1 MKEIIRSWRETNRN
15 ITALAHYLLST
26 FFTVCMALTGL
37 HRLARALYPAAVC
50 YFVLAAIT
58 LIVLQYIIKI
68 SKTDDIGRINILS
81 FPMITSYFIF
91 GFTVL
96 FFLDGG
102 LSGGSHLY
110 FLLAFISTPILLKV
124 KPSLWM
130 MALEAF
136 AFVTDIVLSILFPA
150 SVNTAAYRD
159 ADMLLPFF
167 FTIVIATFM
176 ILLYTYAYHRQKELL
191 VIATED
197 ARAAVDA
204 KATFLE
210 NMSRE
215 IRTPMSEVLRLIEM
229 IAHEAVRPEVVG
241 YAEKSRASVQQLLS
255 VINDIL
261 DYSRLEDHKTEIT
274 PVRYDLSSLIND
286 MVNIAAE
293 AAGRKSIDFNIY
305 ADHDI
310 PKILYGDEYHIRQVI
325 LNILNNAV
333 KYTER
338 GGVNLR
344 IGYDRIDETH
354 ISLRIA
360 VVDTGV
366 GIREEDLDR
375 IFVPFEGIDH
385 REDAQAVGTGLGLS
399 IVKRLLDL
407 MDSELEIHSVYGVGT
422 TFSFALTQQV
432 EEWEPLGDYTRAY
445 HDAALGAFSGLDF
458 TAPDAE
464 ILVVDDTPVNLV
476 VFTNLLSDTGMQIDT
491 ASGGEEMLRLA
502 AQKKYDLIFLD
513 HRMPGMDGVEAFHAL
528 RDMKEE
534 NPNLKTPVIALTA
547 NAVTGA
553 RQLYIEEGFT
563 DYLSKPVNALRLAQ
577 VVQKYLPEEKVV
589 TETERETGESWGTG
603 TMTHFSP
610 HGEQPSLSVEK
621 RVIVPVPADSD
632 DKKLPLEGKLSAK
645 LTDEVSSLPGIDRTA
660 AITNCGSE
668 KTFEKALKVFYD
680 TLDERADE
688 IERYEAGGD
697 IKNYTIAVHAL
708 KSASRLVGAL
718 QLSADALHLE
728 ECGNRGDVDEIRDK
742 TPALLRDFRAYK
754 EHLAPFYA
762 STEEEADKP
771 LMSTEELAEFYDAVR
786 EVAQGFDL
794 DAIDAMIEEAEHYRL
809 PAEESE
815 RFRKLKNAVLAAD
828 WGAIE
833 TVIR

>member
-1 MKEIIRSWRETNRN
+1 
-15 ITALAHYLLST
+15 
-26 FFTVCMALTGL
+26 
-37 HRLARALYPAAVC
+37 
-50 YFVLAAIT
+50 
-58 LIVLQYIIKI
+58 
-68 SKTDDIGRINILS
+68 
-81 FPMITSYFIF
+81 
-91 GFTVL
+91 
-96 FFLDGG
+96 
-102 LSGGSHLY
+102 
-110 FLLAFISTPILLKV
+110 
-124 KPSLWM
+124 M

-261 DYSRLEDHKTEIT
+261 DYSRLEDHKMEIT

-293 AAGRKSIDFNIY
+293 AAGRKSIDFNVY

-344 IGYDRIDETH
+344 IGYDRIDDAH

-399 IVKRLLDL
+399 IVKQLLDL

-445 HDAALGAFSGLDF
+445 HDAALGALSGLDF

-476 VFTNLLSDTGMQIDT
+476 VFTNLLSDTGMLIDT

-528 RDMKEE
+528 RDMKEA

-577 VVQKYLPEEKVV
+577 VVQKYLPEGKVEK
-589 TETERETGESWGTG
+589 EAERETGESWGTG

-621 RVIVPVPADSD
+621 RVIVPVPADS
-632 DKKLPLEGKLSAK
+632 SI
-645 LTDEVSSLPGIDRTA
+645 PGIDRTA

-754 EHLAPFYA
+754 EHLAPLYTSA
-762 STEEEADKP
+762 EEDADKP
-771 LMSTEELAEFYDAVR
+771 LMSAEELAEFYEAVR

-794 DAIDAMIEEAEHYRL
+794 DAIDAMIEEAERYRL
-809 PAEESE
+809 PAEETE

-828 WGAIE
+828 WSGLE
-833 TVIR
+833 TML

>member
-1 MKEIIRSWRETNRN
+1 MREIIRSWRETNMN
-15 ITALAHYLLST
+15 ITALAHYMLST
-26 FFTVCMALTGL
+26 FFTICMGLMGL
-37 HRLARALYPAAVC
+37 HRLVRGLIPAAVC
-50 YFVLAAIT
+50 YFVLAAFT
-58 LIVLQYIIKI
+58 FLVLQYIKHIA
-68 SKTDDIGRINILS
+68 KTPDIGRINILS
-81 FPMITSYFIF
+81 FPMITAYFIF
-91 GFTVL
+91 GMTVL

-102 LSGGSHLY
+102 LFGGSHLF

-124 KPSLWM
+124 TPSLWM
-130 MALEAF
+130 MGLEAV
-136 AFVTDIVLSILFPA
+136 AFVTDIVLSIMFPH
-150 SVNTAAYRD
+150 SVNTTGYRQS
-159 ADMLLPFF
+159 DMLLPFF
-167 FTIVIATFM
+167 FTVVIATIM

-191 VIATED
+191 VIATRD
-197 ARAAVDA
+197 AKAAVDA

-215 IRTPMSEVLRLIEM
+215 IRTPMNEVLGLTDLIL
-229 IAHEAVRPEVVG
+229 HEAVRPEVIG
-241 YAEKSRASVQQLLS
+241 YAEKSRTSVITLLS

-261 DYSRLEDHKTEIT
+261 DYSRLEDHKMEIA

-293 AAGRKSIDFNIY
+293 AAGRKSIDFNVY

-333 KYTER
+333 KYTDR

-344 IGYDRIDETH
+344 IGHDRIDSAR
-354 ISLRIA
+354 ILLRIA
-360 VVDTGV
+360 VVDTGI
-366 GIREEDLDR
+366 GIREEDLER

-385 REDAQAVGTGLGLS
+385 REDARAVGTGLGLS
-399 IVKRLLDL
+399 IVKQLLDL

-422 TFSFALTQQV
+422 TFSFALPQQV

-445 HDAALGAFSGLDF
+445 HDAASSALSGLDF
-458 TAPDAE
+458 TAPDAR

-476 VFTNLLSDTGMQIDT
+476 VFTNLLADTGMRIDT
-491 ASGGEEMLRLA
+491 AAGAEEMLRKA
-502 AQKKYDLIFLD
+502 KDTAYDLIFLD
-513 HRMPGMDGVEAFHAL
+513 HRMPGMDGIEAFHAL
-528 RDMKEE
+528 RGMTEG
-534 NPNLKTPVIALTA
+534 NLSLTTPVIALTA

-553 RQLYIEEGFT
+553 RQLYLEEGFA

-589 TETERETGESWGTG
+589 TGEKEEKYDRGTG
-603 TMTHFSP
+603 TVSYFST
-610 HGEQPSLSVEK
+610 S
-621 RVIVPVPADSD
+621 PAHSI
-632 DKKLPLEGKLSAK
+632 E
-645 LTDEVSSLPGIDRTA
+645 GIDHDA

-688 IERYEAGGD
+688 IERYEQEGD

-728 ECGNRGDVDEIRDK
+728 EAGNRDDVDEIRDK
-742 TPALLRDFRAYK
+742 TPALLQDFRAYK
-754 EHLAPFYA
+754 EHLKALYVSDA
-762 STEEEADKP
+762 DDADKP
-771 LMSTEELAEFYDAVR
+771 LMSAEELKEFYDAVR

-809 PAEESE
+809 PEEEAE
-815 RFRKLKNAVLAAD
+815 RFRRLKSAVLAAD
-828 WGAIE
+828 WSAIE